1 MKQQVHL
8 FSARK
13 KFPATG
19 SFRSKLFTIFE
30 MSPRALENIELMLSC
45 FELAQRTSHQKSR
58 RIYLLI
64 WPKSW
69 KCFENYQCQSCETE
83 SIYSSGGNQ
92 QEGPAPW
99 RVHADTVML
108 LPNQENIA
116 VRARPAH
123 QLVIVSQNGN
133 KHALCWTHPLGG
145 EGPAYSVTSSPL
157 KSSPESNVLPDVQ
170 NEECLFVVFH
180 YHRRCFYCLSL

>member
-1 MKQQVHL
+1 MNQQVHL

-64 WPKSW
+64 CQNLMFWKLSVPILWNWKQIFNWGKSIGGTCSLEVPCWHCDVAPKPGEHS
-69 KCFENYQCQSCETE
+69 
-83 SIYSSGGNQ
+83 
-92 QEGPAPW
+92 
-99 RVHADTVML
+99 
-108 LPNQENIA
+108 
-116 VRARPAH
+116 
-123 QLVIVSQNGN
+123 
-133 KHALCWTHPLGG
+133 G
-145 EGPAYSVTSSPL
+145 EGQTCSSA
-157 KSSPESNVLPDVQ
+157 
-170 NEECLFVVFH
+170 
-180 YHRRCFYCLSL
+180 FYCFSKWQQTCFVLNSPSWWWGPGILSHFVAPQVFAREQCFTWCAKWGVFVCRLPLP

>member
-1 MKQQVHL
+1 MNQQVHL

-64 WPKSW
+64 WPKSYVL
-69 KCFENYQCQSCETE
+69 KTISANLVKLKAYIYLGEINRRDLLLGE
-83 SIYSSGGNQ
+83 S
-92 QEGPAPW
+92 
-99 RVHADTVML
+99 ML
-108 LPNQENIA
+108 TL
-116 VRARPAH
+116 
-123 QLVIVSQNGN
+123 
-133 KHALCWTHPLGG
+133 
-145 EGPAYSVTSSPL
+145 
-157 KSSPESNVLPDVQ
+157 
-170 NEECLFVVFH
+170 
-180 YHRRCFYCLSL
+180 